1 MKVERR
7 YEDDRGGRMD
17 RYDLQNSKR
26 ETIKEKTVKD
36 KPIQEDWWWR
46 HHVRGEEELPRT

>member
-1 MKVERR
+1 VKVDRR
-7 YEDDRGGRMD
+7 YKDDQGGRMD

-36 KPIQEDWWWR
+36 KPIQEDW
-46 HHVRGEEELPRT
+46 